1 MLNVKTVAEVLIGL
15 VALEHVYIVLLEMVL
30 WKKRAHKVFPITRE
44 FAEQAAAMASNQ
56 GLYNGFLVAALLLGL
71 FLPSPELSHAF
82 KLYGLICVVVAG
94 LWGGLTVNKRIF
106 FIQTIPAGL
115 ALAALALARG
125 GG

>member
-1 MLNVKTVAEVLIGL
+1 METVATVLIGL

-30 WKKRAHKVFPITRE
+30 WKRRAHKVFPITRE
-44 FAEQAAAMASNQ
+44 FAEQTVSMASNQ

-94 LWGGLTVNKRIF
+94 LWGGITVHKRIF
-106 FIQTIPAGL
+106 FVQAVPAGL
-115 ALAALALARG
+115 ALAALALA
-125 GG
+125 